1 MQIIQDRRTFLAG
14 LTAAGTAGLI
24 GTSAPAWAEPPPE
37 TATIRLPAVPAA
49 CMAPLYLA
57 KDLLLGEGFAEVRYV
72 PTPIISAG
80 MVADGEID
88 VSLEACAD
96 FLPLVDVGRPLTIL
110 SGVHVGCMEL
120 RAKDSIKSIGD
131 LRGTR
136 VGVSAIGAA
145 DHLLVSAMASYVGVD
160 PGVDIKWVTNSS
172 VSQADLFTAG
182 EIDAFIGA
190 PPEPSQPCMRNVGH
204 VVVNTAHDRPWSNYF
219 CCMVT
224 ANADFVSRNP
234 VATKRMLRAIL
245 KATDICHT
253 QSEIVARRMADVGFA
268 PECALTILKDARY
281 GLWREYDPEDT
292 VRFFTLRLSEV
303 RMIKKTPKD
312 VISNFTD
319 WRFLNELRRE
329 MKT

>member
-1 MQIIQDRRTFLAG
+1 
-14 LTAAGTAGLI
+14 
-24 GTSAPAWAEPPPE
+24 
-37 TATIRLPAVPAA
+37 
-49 CMAPLYLA
+49 
-57 KDLLLGEGFAEVRYV
+57 
-72 PTPIISAG
+72 
-80 MVADGEID
+80 
-88 VSLEACAD
+88 
-96 FLPLVDVGRPLTIL
+96 
-110 SGVHVGCMEL
+110 
-120 RAKDSIKSIGD
+120 
-131 LRGTR
+131 
-136 VGVSAIGAA
+136 
-145 DHLLVSAMASYVGVD
+145 MASYVGVD

-253 QSEIVARRMADVGFA
+253 QSEMAARRMADVGFS

-312 VISNFTD
+312 VISKFTD